1 MDRRKSLAAP
11 LMENLR
17 SPSGPL
23 RRRSSIPVSSSAV
36 GLIDN
41 DDEAERAALRFE
53 ANITSTPNNPPTSNR
68 RSLSLNSIVG
78 GMSQPQIAEGIAE
91 CIKLNLQNKINMKNA
106 FSLNMIDFMSY
117 LVRNR
122 DEGISNLQVAGT
134 SLDVSAKIYALRV
147 DALHQDILKMA
158 GNLDHKDKKD
168 DGDGNEENND
178 PAVAENDN
186 AQQNDEKIQRKK
198 KKKKLSRKIRTTIES
213 LIGENDVVCLTPV
226 MFGEADCQ
234 TTDMLYQAML
244 PQHCNVGL
252 GLHPYK
258 DVILD
263 KNSNSITNNTES
275 RIPWPPVQFDVIR
288 DIITV
293 YSGFEFLNWSNEE
306 EGDKEKSYSQEAPSL
321 IHDDLAFDL
330 DASLPPDEPI
340 SNGQNFYD
348 LNDDNEDNAEGY
360 HAEIRTTNAVVDL
373 PNILAK
379 LPDKKLEYSFFSD
392 AVNARWIGPGH
403 WKIKSAGKNLGTSK
417 VMEACRQGAGRKKK
431 ELELLFNDD
440 TENCDAFLNVPK
452 RNTTKLQAK
461 TVKTV
466 WSEKKLEL
474 PTEDHD
480 NSMKQVCQYFLRPD
494 DIIKF
499 IKNSMNATELP
510 EESAHYDYGN
520 ENDTINYSPNDDDD
534 DEDAQVNDDN
544 YQDNGDNMDVD
555 TGGFVGDNL
564 IEAPKL
570 TQKIFIPFSQ
580 RAKKLDMRRLKK
592 CIWNRLLCHDQ
603 DDKDKENVN
612 INDKTQN
619 DVLSVKGE
627 IKFTNVVADL
637 PKKLN
642 INDAEELSVATAF
655 VSLLHLANEKCLKVH
670 SNYNFSD
677 VIISQDS
684 L

>member
-1 MDRRKSLAAP
+1 MDRRKSLATP
-11 LMENLR
+11 QSEHLR
-17 SPSGPL
+17 SPGSL
-23 RRRSSIPVSSSAV
+23 RRRSNIPANSAAI

-41 DDEAERAALRFE
+41 DDEAERAALRTE
-53 ANITSTPNNPPTSNR
+53 ANITSTPNPPTSNR

-158 GNLDHKDKKD
+158 GNLDHKDKND
-168 DGDGNEENND
+168 EDNDNEENND

-186 AQQNDEKIQRKK
+186 VQQNNEKIQKK
-198 KKKKLSRKIRTTIES
+198 KKKKKSSRKIRTTIDS

-263 KNSNSITNNTES
+263 NNSDSMTNSTDIEP
-275 RIPWPPVQFDVIR
+275 RIPWPPVQFDAIR

-293 YSGFEFLNWSNEE
+293 YPGFEFLNWSNEE
-306 EGDKEKSYSQEAPSL
+306 EGDNEKSYSQETPSL
-321 IHDDLAFDL
+321 THDDLAFDL

-348 LNDDNEDNAEGY
+348 INDDNEDNAEGY
-360 HAEIRTTNAVVDL
+360 HAEIRTANAGVGL
-373 PNILAK
+373 PNILSR
-379 LPDKKLEYSFFSD
+379 LPDTKLEYSFFSD
-392 AVNARWIGPGH
+392 AVNARWISPGY
-403 WKIKSAGKNLGTSK
+403 WKIKSAVKNLGTSK

-431 ELELLFNDD
+431 ELELVFNDT
-440 TENCDAFLNVPK
+440 TENCDTFLNVSK
-452 RNTTKLQAK
+452 RSTTKLQTK

-474 PTEDHD
+474 PTENHD
-480 NSMKQVCQYFLRPD
+480 NSMKQVCQYFLRT

-499 IKNSMNATELP
+499 VKNTDMNATELP

-520 ENDTINYSPNDDDD
+520 ENDTINYSPNDDD
-534 DEDAQVNDDN
+534 EDAQVNDDI
-544 YQDNGDNMDVD
+544 YQDNADNMDVD
-555 TGGFVGDNL
+555 TGGFMGDNL

-592 CIWNRLLCHDQ
+592 CIWNSLLCHDQ
-603 DDKDKENVN
+603 YDKDKENVN
-612 INDKTQN
+612 IDDKSHN

-627 IKFTNVVADL
+627 IKFANIVADL

-642 INDAEELSVATAF
+642 INDAEELSIATAF

-670 SNYNFSD
+670 SNINFSD
-677 VIISQDS
+677 VIIAQDS